1 MPHYVQI
8 IEKATKKAIKQIE
21 CHSDR
26 LAESVN
32 RGVRI
37 NLNLNHADYTT
48 NVTTKLSDDCPV
60 EQ

>member
-8 IEKATKKAIKQIE
+8 IEKATKKVIKQIE
-21 CHSDR
+21 CHSER

-37 NLNLNHADYTT
+37 NLNHEDYNTK
-48 NVTTKLSDDCPV
+48 VTTKLSADCPA